1 MTRVLFLKKGGRER
15 TEVVSMQICSHT
27 ILHCDDLAWDRGSPE
42 TSDRIFTWLV
52 TGRGVVRQEISWNG
66 KISWRL
72 RKPYDP
78 GYNFSDVKKLL
89 ERREVS
95 WRYVRGVR
103 PTSKTFYTDATKE
116 SRTE

>member
-1 MTRVLFLKKGGRER
+1 MLELGV
-15 TEVVSMQICSHT
+15 T
-27 ILHCDDLAWDRGSPE
+27 IDLSVE
-42 TSDRIFTWLV
+42 
-52 TGRGVVRQEISWNG
+52 
-66 KISWRL
+66 L

-78 GYNFSDVKKLL
+78 SHNFSDVKKLL

-103 PTSKTFYTDATKE
+103 PTSKTFYIDETKE